1 TVFTTFLFFDEGS
14 SLSVEKQ
21 SDFLVS
27 PNRAFSAGFYSVD
40 TGNLVLRGGGVVHWQ
55 SFDWPT
61 DTLLPHQLIK
71 RSTELVASRSRT
83 NHSSGFYK
91 FHFDYENTLRLIF
104 DGIETSSVYWYDSW
118 LVSWQAGRNIYNNS
132 RIAFF
137 DYFGYFNSSD
147 ELQFWSSDWGT
158 RRPRRLTVDP
168 DGNIRMYSLDHG
180 NKTWQVTWQA
190 ISKPCKIHGA
200 CGANSLCTYAPESGR
215 RCSCAPGY
223 TMNRTDW
230 SHGCV
235 PKFKSCEKGD
245 QYDFI
250 ELRQSEFYGYDIGF
264 FPNYTLQQCKEE
276 CLKYC
281 SCKGIQYKVGMAYCY
296 PKNMLL
302 NGYQGG
308 FEYPMFIRVPKFV
321 KVSDREHPLEEFSLD
336 CPKEVLITDLDRT
349 YKKKRENGTLR
360 FMLWFAFGLGVLEI
374 LCIIYVSLKTGQP
387 SSRNKLGYIQAAA
400 GFSKFTYAE
409 LKKATRNFNE
419 EIGRGGSGVVYKGI
433 LPDNRATAIK
443 RLNEANQGEAEF
455 LAEVSIIGRLNHMNL
470 LETWGKH
477 RLLVYEYMEHG
488 SLAANLY
495 SNALDWEKRLGIALG
510 TAKGLAYLHE
520 ECLEWVLHCDVKPH
534 NILPDSNYQPK
545 VADFGLSKLLNR
557 GGNGNLSFS
566 RIRGT
571 RGYMAPEWVF
581 NLPIT
586 SKVDVY
592 SYGIVVLELITGRNP
607 MGVHTSDDND
617 EMENSRL
624 VTWVREKIH
633 GGAES
638 GKASRIEEIVDPTMG
653 SEYDVG
659 RMEVLVKVAL
669 QCAEEDR
676 DARPSMSQVVDMLLR
691 PQEED

>member
-1 TVFTTFLFFDEGS
+1 MGVLFLLLLFLALSSPPSSSSNIPAALDEGS
-14 SLSVEKQ
+14 SLSVEKE

-27 PNRAFSAGFYSVD
+27 PNRAFSAGFYGVGPNAYCFAIWFNDANHTVVWMANRDKPVNGKRSKLSLHKTGNLVLTDAGQISVWASDTEPTSSSTSHTRLQLED

-61 DTLLPHQLIK
+61 DTLLPHQLIT
-71 RSTELVASRSRT
+71 RITELVASRSRT

-91 FHFDYENTLRLIF
+91 LHFDYENTLRLIF
-104 DGIETSSVYWYDSW
+104 DGIETSSVYWYDPW
-118 LVSWQAGRNIYNNS
+118 LVSWEAHRNSYNNS

-137 DYFGYFNSSD
+137 DSFGYFNSSD
-147 ELQFWSSDWGT
+147 ELQFWTSDWGT
-158 RRPRRLTVDP
+158 RRLRRLTVDP

-223 TMNRTDW
+223 TIKNRTDW

-235 PKFKSCEKGD
+235 PNFKSCEKGD

-250 ELRQSEFYGYDIGF
+250 ELRQSEFYGYDIGLF
-264 FPNYTLQQCKEE
+264 RNYSLQQCKEE

-281 SCKGIQYKVGMAYCY
+281 SCKGIQYKADEAYCY

-308 FEYPMFIRVPKFV
+308 FAYTMFIRVPKIV
-321 KVSDREHPLEEFSLD
+321 QVSDRKHPLEEFSLD
-336 CPKEVLITDLDRT
+336 CPKEVLTTDLDRT

-360 FMLWFAFGLGVLEI
+360 FMLWFAIGLGLLEF
-374 LCIIYVSLKTGQP
+374 LCIIYVWLKTRQP
-387 SSRNKLGYIQAAA
+387 LSRSKQGYIQVAA

-419 EIGRGGSGVVYKGI
+419 EIGRGGGGVVYKGI
-433 LPDNRATAIK
+433 LPDNRAAAIK

-470 LETWGKH
+470 LETWGYCAEGKH

-534 NILPDSNYQPK
+534 NILLDLNYQPK
-545 VADFGLSKLLNR
+545 VADFGLSKLLIR
-557 GGNGNLSFS
+557 GGIGNLSFS

-571 RGYMAPEWVF
+571 RVTGAVKDLSIEVDRAL
-581 NLPIT
+581 NL
-586 SKVDVY
+586 
-592 SYGIVVLELITGRNP
+592 
-607 MGVHTSDDND
+607 
-617 EMENSRL
+617 
-624 VTWVREKIH
+624 
-633 GGAES
+633 GA
-638 GKASRIEEIVDPTMG
+638 
-653 SEYDVG
+653 
-659 RMEVLVKVAL
+659 
-669 QCAEEDR
+669 
-676 DARPSMSQVVDMLLR
+676 
-691 PQEED
+691 